1 MPTST
6 RTLPTINTQAVRITP
21 GSGSGSRSRDSA
33 PYTATEAYAA
43 ASAAYYE
50 RPHESYNSGT
60 YSYDSQHQAH
70 DPYAHQRGVL
80 EHDSRDPRH
89 LGSHLQHPL
98 HPVEEQSQGAYEG
111 LAYDEPVSYPT
122 RRHPPG
128 QHSHSRLATHPG
140 GSAPRHAAPQ
150 SLVYDPDYVI
160 AMHDFEPQPG
170 NATCLQFRAGE
181 VIHVLNRDPTG
192 WWDGELDGR
201 RGWFPS
207 NYISTDAAAFAAAA
221 ELAGFTMATVPDV
234 SQERNH
240 ELSRDQAPSG
250 SGSGASST
258 RQRSPSKRKSRS
270 RRSNRPASPSGT
282 DPSEMSESVLD
293 RRASCPPIMVPMVHA
308 LALLQNAVK
317 MNRVTHFQPSTACI
331 ISCVRSVLSTCDCL
345 NKDSANLENNPRLA
359 QQRKRVLSELAA
371 LVGQARSA
379 SEKGLAAQAAADAEG
394 EGRKAPISPE
404 QLRELQ
410 DMVRRGDEVYGHVKK
425 FLAIA
430 LECGIELP
438 PDRLFAGAPGM
449 DDGYSAPSVGSSNS
463 GSRSSQSVPM
473 GAGGSTGSGVTHSS
487 LNSQD
492 DTRGIRSS
500 ISSTTR
506 YDSPLS
512 LVNEQGR
519 QHEDVDI
526 ASPTIS
532 HSSIS
537 DTESVNE
544 RDPWSV
550 RARESSASTYRP
562 RSLNEVKG
570 KGPMISNPLDPLLYS
585 PESAARAQRRLSS
598 NRGVGVQQQQPA
610 HRSPARDASAPYRKP
625 KYSVSSVSS
634 LSSYESSF
642 TGSESQASDSDSYF
656 PSGECTSSQ
665 ALGTLRITHD
675 RLLSVIAAFIG
686 HIHSHSRF
694 SHASSKGHLIEMT
707 RKTVDQVRYLLTL
720 VDALE
725 EHQGICET
733 KPREMANLKQAR
745 LALYGATNEIVEAVK
760 DMLADEPITSEDD
773 EKNRALQAATGTL
786 RAGGEC
792 VKAVNMCLSTKMGE
806 QEFIIN
812 IAFVQSS
819 ETPTHTSPPSVASSR
834 ASSSPPST
842 PKSVAFR
849 QGHHHSMSQ
858 PHVPSVRPKTHAV
871 SASVSEGVPSRRFVQ
886 ADASP
891 DRGSSSFMPPP
902 EVVAEDGPGEADEE
916 PVEEAEETVRFPRER
931 MSTEVAEDSEAEED
945 GTPISLSKPEN
956 AVTPSP
962 VIPVLVVSDTVNGL
976 AELPSSR
983 SSQSTDL
990 SKLSTSASPE
1000 PSSPRTSL
1008 DAPESKPRTSTSSDR
1023 DSVSLTPAHLEE
1035 VEDARETS
1043 TAPAASESDVTESGE
1058 QGETHVTAAAF
1069 EEKLIRGELPAT
1081 PSAPPEFV
1089 DAMYDPRDL
1098 LVNDSQ
1104 QLIAASLEVMIIK
1117 MAPLSFTPDRSF
1129 VTAFLLTFRLFTTP
1143 ARFIDAL
1150 IVRWNV
1156 QPSPNWPLSERQE
1169 FEMKLPFMRIRV
1181 ARCIKMWIDHYWVTE
1196 TDDEVLPQLQ
1206 DFVDQ
1211 ALPPGTDVSLVNIVG
1226 IIKTAVYAEI
1236 MRVRRGG
1243 TRPMDKTRS
1252 GAALLPARDGAMPT
1266 APTGDMPA
1274 PIIKRAVNSR
1284 LGELDTPI
1292 TELEAL
1298 EVARQLTLMEAKLYS
1313 DVPAQELIELGK
1325 AGAKATQVKA
1335 ISSFST
1341 AVTGWVSE
1349 SILGESD
1356 QKKRAGLLKYYI
1368 KVADRCVGLHN
1379 YSTMRSILAAL
1390 DSSTISRL
1398 TKTWSHL
1405 SAKYK
1410 AQLDGMRRLTDHAKN
1425 YGVYREALRA
1435 TPPPAVPFLG
1445 LYLTDLTFCRE
1456 GNPSTRPSPLDENR
1470 PLINFIKYYRL
1481 ARIVQDVQRFQTM
1494 PYNLQAVPEIQ
1505 KYLNNVIEKSK
1516 NTGDLQDLYRR
1527 SLVLEPRQASDAAP
1541 PDSKSGL
1548 LGWASRN

>member
-1 MPTST
+1 MATSA
-6 RTLPTINTQAVRITP
+6 RTLPTINTQDVRLA
-21 GSGSGSRSRDSA
+21 SGSGSQSRDSV

-50 RPHESYNSGT
+50 RPHENYTSGA
-60 YSYDSQHQAH
+60 YPYDSQLQAH
-70 DPYAHQRGVL
+70 DPYVHHRGAL
-80 EHDSRDPRH
+80 ERDVRAPPA
-89 LGSHLQHPL
+89 LQ
-98 HPVEEQSQGAYEG
+98 PVEEQSQGAYEG
-111 LAYDEPVSYPT
+111 LAYDDPDSHPT
-122 RRHPPG
+122 RRHPSA
-128 QHSHSRLATHPG
+128 QHSRMASHSSATAQSHP
-140 GSAPRHAAPQ
+140 AAPPT
-150 SLVYDPDYVI
+150 LVYDPDYVI
-160 AMHDFEPQPG
+160 AMHDFNPQPG
-170 NATCLQFRAGE
+170 NTTCLKFQAGE

-207 NYISTDAAAFAAAA
+207 NYISTDATAFAAAA
-221 ELAGFTMATVPDV
+221 ELSGLTMVTVPDGA
-234 SQERNH
+234 QESH
-240 ELSRDQAPSG
+240 AQVPRDHALSG
-250 SGSGASST
+250 SGSGASSS
-258 RQRSPSKRKSRS
+258 RQRSTGKKKARSKRH
-270 RRSNRPASPSGT
+270 NRPASPSGT

-293 RRASCPPIMVPMVHA
+293 RRASCPPIMIPMVHA

-371 LVGQARSA
+371 LVGQARTA
-379 SEKGLAAQAAADAEG
+379 SEKGQAAQAAADAEG
-394 EGRKAPISPE
+394 EGKKAPLSPE
-404 QLRELQ
+404 RLRELQ

-449 DDGYSAPSVGSSNS
+449 DDAYAAPSMGHSTS
-463 GSRSSQSVPM
+463 GSRSSQSAPM
-473 GAGGSTGSGVTHSS
+473 HAGSSTGSSATQSS
-487 LNSQD
+487 RSSQD
-492 DTRGIRSS
+492 ESRHFRKP
-500 ISSTTR
+500 SSTSALYSR
-506 YDSPLS
+506 DLPAS
-512 LVNEQGR
+512 
-519 QHEDVDI
+519 VDPS
-526 ASPTIS
+526 ARDERDKDQDGDDAESPTLS
-532 HSSIS
+532 QSSAS
-537 DTESVNE
+537 DAASSGE
-544 RDPWSV
+544 RDSWSG

-562 RSLNEVKG
+562 RSLHDPKG
-570 KGPMISNPLDPLLYS
+570 KGPVFPSQIETYS
-585 PESAARAQRRLSS
+585 PESAAMAQKRLSS
-598 NRGVGVQQQQPA
+598 NRGVGAQQPLLY
-610 HRSPARDASAPYRKP
+610 RSPVRDASAPYRKP
-625 KYSVSSVSS
+625 KYSISSVSS
-634 LSSYESSF
+634 LSSYDSSL
-642 TGSESQASDSDSYF
+642 TGSESLGSDSDSYF
-656 PSGECTSSQ
+656 PSGVCTSSQ

-725 EHQGICET
+725 AHQDICEA
-733 KPREMANLKQAR
+733 KPREMAILRQAR
-745 LALYGATNEIVEAVK
+745 LALYAATNEIVEAVK

-792 VKAVNMCLSTKMGE
+792 VKAVNMCLSTRMGDE
-806 QEFIIN
+806 EFVIN

-834 ASSSPPST
+834 TSSSPPST

-849 QGHHHSMSQ
+849 LGHHHSMSQ
-858 PHVPSVRPKTHAV
+858 PHVPPIRHKTHAA
-871 SASVSEGVPSRRFVQ
+871 SASVSEGIPSRRR
-886 ADASP
+886 ADSDASP
-891 DRGSSSFMPPP
+891 VRGSSAFRRPS
-902 EVVAEDGPGEADEE
+902 EAVAEDLPEEVDEE
-916 PVEEAEETVRFPRER
+916 PTEEGEETVRFPKDRLSVE
-931 MSTEVAEDSEAEED
+931 APEDSEAED
-945 GTPISLSKPEN
+945 DSTPIPPSQPEN
-956 AVTPSP
+956 DVTPSP
-962 VIPVLVVSDTVNGL
+962 AIPLLVVSDSLNPL

-1000 PSSPRTSL
+1000 ESSPRTSL
-1008 DAPESKPRTSTSSDR
+1008 DAPEVKPRTSTSSDR
-1023 DSVSLTPAHLEE
+1023 DSVSLAPAHLEE
-1035 VEDARETS
+1035 VEDARDS
-1043 TAPAASESDVTESGE
+1043 SGVPARSGSGE
-1058 QGETHVTAAAF
+1058 EDSGEPEETQAATAAF
-1069 EEKLIRGELPAT
+1069 EEKLIHGDLPAT

-1117 MAPLSFTPDRSF
+1117 IAPLSSTPDRSF

-1143 ARFIDAL
+1143 SKFVDAL
-1150 IVRWNV
+1150 INRWNV
-1156 QPSPNWPLSERQE
+1156 QPSPNWPTSERQE

-1206 DFVDQ
+1206 ELVDQ
-1211 ALPPGTDVSLVNIVG
+1211 PLPPGTDVSLTNVVG
-1226 IIKTAVYAEI
+1226 LIKTAVYAEI
-1236 MRVRRGG
+1236 MRIRRGG
-1243 TRPMDKTRS
+1243 TRPMDRTRT
-1252 GAALLPARDGAMPT
+1252 GAQLLPGREGT
-1266 APTGDMPA
+1266 TSTTPTGEMPA
-1274 PIIKRAVNSR
+1274 PIVKRTVNSR
-1284 LGELDTPI
+1284 LSELDTPV

-1313 DVPAQELIELGK
+1313 EVPAQELIELGK
-1325 AGAKATQVKA
+1325 AGAKATHVKA

-1349 SILGESD
+1349 SILGETD
-1356 QKKRAGLLKYYI
+1356 QKKRAGLLKYFI
-1368 KVADRCVGLHN
+1368 KVADRCIGLHN

-1390 DSSTISRL
+1390 DSSTITRL

-1410 AQLDGMRRLTDHAKN
+1410 AQLDVMRRLTDHAKN
-1425 YGVYREALRA
+1425 YGVYRETLRA
-1435 TPPPAVPFLG
+1435 TAPPAVPFLG

-1456 GNPSTRPSPLDENR
+1456 GNPSSRPSPLDENR
-1470 PLINFIKYYRL
+1470 RLINFIKYYRL

-1505 KYLNNVIEKSK
+1505 KYLSNVIEKSK

-1527 SLVLEPRQASDAAP
+1527 SLVLEPRQASDTAP

>member
-1 MPTST
+1 MHTST
-6 RTLPTINTQAVRITP
+6 RALPTINTQNVRIA
-21 GSGSGSRSRDSA
+21 SGSGSRSRDSV
-33 PYTATEAYAA
+33 PYTATEPYAA

-50 RPHESYNSGT
+50 RPDEGYTSGG
-60 YSYDSQHQAH
+60 YSYDSQRQEHNS
-70 DPYAHQRGVL
+70 YTHQRGGSDH
-80 EHDSRDPRH
+80 ESRAPRH
-89 LGSHLQHPL
+89 RSGHAQHAL
-98 HPVEEQSQGAYEG
+98 HPVEEQSQNAYDG
-111 LAYDEPVSYPT
+111 LAYDDPESHQT
-122 RRHPPG
+122 RRPSG
-128 QHSHSRLATHPG
+128 QHSRIASVSSGTAQPRQG
-140 GSAPRHAAPQ
+140 APPT
-150 SLVYDPDYVI
+150 LVYDPDYVI
-160 AMHDFEPQPG
+160 AMHDFSPQPG
-170 NATCLQFRAGE
+170 NATCLRFRAGE

-207 NYISTDAAAFAAAA
+207 NYISTDATAFAAAA
-221 ELAGFTMATVPDV
+221 ELAGFTMVTVPDAP
-234 SQERNH
+234 QERQAAMPH
-240 ELSRDQAPSG
+240 DQVPSG
-250 SGSGASST
+250 SRRSGTSSS
-258 RQRSPSKRKSRS
+258 RQRSPSKKKSRS
-270 RRSNRPASPSGT
+270 KRSARAASPSGT

-293 RRASCPPIMVPMVHA
+293 RRASCPPIMIPMVHA

-359 QQRKRVLSELAA
+359 QQRKRVLAELAA
-371 LVGQARSA
+371 LVGQARTA
-379 SEKGLAAQAAADAEG
+379 SDKGQAAQAAADAEG
-394 EGRKAPISPE
+394 EGRKAPLSPE
-404 QLRELQ
+404 RLRELQ

-449 DDGYSAPSVGSSNS
+449 DDAYTADPAASAWRGAESIPMYARDSTASSAQTSTISQDAPRHPRGTSSLPEMDS
-463 GSRSSQSVPM
+463 GIQEGGAQGHDDEDALSPTSRSS
-473 GAGGSTGSGVTHSS
+473 GSDAASS
-487 LNSQD
+487 S
-492 DTRGIRSS
+492 
-500 ISSTTR
+500 
-506 YDSPLS
+506 
-512 LVNEQGR
+512 
-519 QHEDVDI
+519 
-526 ASPTIS
+526 
-532 HSSIS
+532 
-537 DTESVNE
+537 E
-544 RDPWSV
+544 RDPWSA

-562 RSLNEVKG
+562 GSLNDVKG
-570 KGPMISNPLDPLLYS
+570 KGPMLQPDLQTYS
-585 PESAARAQRRLSS
+585 PESAARAQKRLSS
-598 NRGVGVQQQQPA
+598 SRGIGAQQQPA
-610 HRSPARDASAPYRKP
+610 YRSPARDASAPYRKP
-625 KYSVSSVSS
+625 KYSISSVSS
-634 LSSYESSF
+634 LSSYDSSM
-642 TGSESQASDSDSYF
+642 TGSESQGSDSDSYF
-656 PSGECTSSQ
+656 PAGECTSSQ
-665 ALGTLRITHD
+665 ALATLRITHD

-725 EHQGICET
+725 GHQGICEA
-733 KPREMANLKQAR
+733 KPREMAILKQAR
-745 LALYGATNEIVEAVK
+745 GTLYNITNEIVEAVK
-760 DMLADEPITSEDD
+760 DMLADEPIISEDE

-806 QEFIIN
+806 EEFVIN

-834 ASSSPPST
+834 TSSSPPST
-842 PKSVAFR
+842 PKSAAFR

-858 PHVPSVRPKTHAV
+858 PHVLPARLKTHAA
-871 SASVSEGVPSRRFVQ
+871 SASVSEGVPSHRRTRSDVSPVRGDSVVQ
-886 ADASP
+886 RPSEA
-891 DRGSSSFMPPP
+891 
-902 EVVAEDGPGEADEE
+902 VAEDLPEE
-916 PVEEAEETVRFPRER
+916 VEEEHTEEGEETVRFPKGHVP
-931 MSTEVAEDSEAEED
+931 TEGPEDSEVEHD
-945 GTPISLSKPEN
+945 VTPLPPLKPESD
-956 AVTPSP
+956 VRPSP
-962 VIPVLVVSDTVNGL
+962 VIPRLVVSDTLNPL
-976 AELPSSR
+976 TEFPSSR

-1008 DAPESKPRTSTSSDR
+1008 DAPEAKPRTSSSSDR

-1035 VEDARETS
+1035 VEDARDTVPATSETGAEGS
-1043 TAPAASESDVTESGE
+1043 AEQEEAQAAAT
-1058 QGETHVTAAAF
+1058 AF
-1069 EEKLIRGELPAT
+1069 EEKLIHGELPAT

-1104 QLIAASLEVMIIK
+1104 QLVAASLEVMVIK

-1143 ARFIDAL
+1143 SKFVEAL
-1150 IVRWNV
+1150 INRWNV
-1156 QPSPNWPLSERQE
+1156 QPAPHWPANERQE
-1169 FEMKLPFMRIRV
+1169 FEMKLQFMRIRV

-1196 TDDEVLPQLQ
+1196 TDDDVLPQLQ
-1206 DFVDQ
+1206 QLVD
-1211 ALPPGTDVSLVNIVG
+1211 APLPPGTDASLTNVVG
-1226 IIKTAVYAEI
+1226 IIKAAVYVEI
-1236 MRVRRGG
+1236 QRVHRGA
-1243 TRPMDKTRS
+1243 TRPMDKTLN
-1252 GAALLPARDGAMPT
+1252 GAALLPSRDGAPT
-1266 APTGDMPA
+1266 ATALTGEMPA
-1274 PIIKRAVNSR
+1274 PLVKRTVNSR
-1284 LGELDTPI
+1284 LGEVDTPI
-1292 TELEAL
+1292 TELEPL

-1313 DVPAQELIELGK
+1313 EVPAQELIELGK
-1325 AGAKATQVKA
+1325 AGAKATHVKA
-1335 ISSFST
+1335 ISTFST

-1349 SILGESD
+1349 SILGETD
-1356 QKKRAGLLKYYI
+1356 QKKRAGLLKYYV

-1410 AQLDGMRRLTDHAKN
+1410 AQLDVMRRLTDHAKN
-1425 YGVYREALRA
+1425 YGVYRESLRA
-1435 TPPPAVPFLG
+1435 TAPPAVPFMG

-1456 GNPSTRPSPLDENR
+1456 GNPNTRPSPLDENR
-1470 PLINFIKYYRL
+1470 RLINFIKYYRL

-1494 PYNLQAVPEIQ
+1494 PYNLQPVPEIQ
-1505 KYLNNVIEKSK
+1505 KYLSNVIEKSK